1 MIRATS
7 VVATCLVVLAGC
19 AGKPAHGPQKPAGK
33 APSQEVTLGMTTP
46 SQLAETVR
54 KYRGKVVLVDY
65 WATWCP
71 PCTELFPHTVAL
83 SRELSGQDLAVVSVS
98 FDDAE
103 DEPTVLRFLASQGAA
118 FENLRAETGASPQS
132 ATEFEIENGAIPFM
146 RLYDRAGKLRKAFA
160 APFKPADVEKAVKQ
174 LLAEPASAA

>member
-1 MIRATS
+1 
-7 VVATCLVVLAGC
+7 
-19 AGKPAHGPQKPAGK
+19 
-33 APSQEVTLGMTTP
+33 VTLHTTTA
-46 SQLAETVR
+46 SQLAVTLK

-83 SRELSGQDLAVVSVS
+83 YRELADQDLAVVSVS

-103 DEPTVLRFLASQGAA
+103 DEPSVLRFLASQGAT

-132 ATEFEIENGAIPFM
+132 STEFEIENGAIPFM
-146 RLYDRAGKLRKAFA
+146 RLYDRTGKLRKAFA